1 MGGSFLWLLQWP
13 IRALVL
19 LLVSKLP
26 LGVEMDSFPIAMA
39 TSIVIGLL
47 GTLLIWPLKAM
58 LAPVKA
64 VTTLF
69 GLLPLG
75 WFFDWLISII
85 LFAVAAWMIRG
96 FRLTNGLTSAVLG
109 ALVYSILRA
118 IALRTL
124 GLDVPLT
131 RAATFVF
138 GGAAVS

>member
-1 MGGSFLWLLQWP
+1 MGGSLLWLLQWP
-13 IRALVL
+13 IRALIL

-26 LGVEMDSFPIAMA
+26 LGVEIESLPIALV

-47 GTLLIWPLKAM
+47 GTLLIWPLKAI
-58 LAPVKA
+58 LAPVRA
-64 VTTLF
+64 ITTLF

-109 ALVYSILRA
+109 ALVYSILSA